1 MSIFFYIFFNI
12 SIVIY
17 IVDFISMISVEL
29 INDTQ
34 WSVKRTVGGLQM
46 LSPQAGPSAQSQL
59 FYNWIFKIV
68 LEIYKKSLRRS
79 CSYPVLQIGEQA
91 ILALS

>member
-1 MSIFFYIFFNI
+1 
-12 SIVIY
+12 
-17 IVDFISMISVEL
+17 MISVEL

-46 LSPQAGPSAQSQL
+46 LSPQAGPVSAQSQL

-79 CSYPVLQIGEQA
+79 RSYPVLQIGEQA